1 MVDVYVVI
9 AQVCSVAENCWYDT
23 FENIFLRKEDALR
36 YALDKS
42 NRCDGNEIKYNVE
55 HITLE

>member
-1 MVDVYVVI
+1 MVEVYVVI
-9 AQVCSVAENCWYDT
+9 AQVYSVTENCWYDT
-23 FENIFLRKEDALR
+23 FESIFLREGDALR

>member
-9 AQVCSVAENCWYDT
+9 KQVCSVVENRWYDT
-23 FENIFLRKEDALR
+23 FENIFLREEDALR

-42 NRCDGNEIKYNVE
+42 NRCDSNEIKYNVE